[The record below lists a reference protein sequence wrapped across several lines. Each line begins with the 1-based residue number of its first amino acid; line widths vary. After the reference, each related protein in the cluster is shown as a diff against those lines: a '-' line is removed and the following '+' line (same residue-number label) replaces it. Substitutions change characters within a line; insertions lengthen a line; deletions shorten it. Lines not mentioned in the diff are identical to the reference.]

1 MSRLYVIR
9 DGGGERR
16 LGDDALPLQIG
27 GPGAD
32 VVVPGC
38 QAGRIAAYVA
48 LSDGHAYV
56 QSSPGGAGE
65 VDLFLNHERLTG
77 SAWLKSGDAI
87 EIGEAVVA
95 WTVRGDQVFIEV
107 HARAEAL
114 IPPPHPPPTGAA
126 GRDDGTGGSGRVVP
140 SLPMAHG
147 AGARSARSGRLR
159 SVTIAGLSML
169 ALVVLEVIL
178 TRASFLETVER
189 GLRLPAAVIAGG
201 LLMAAAIA
209 AVVQEPWHWAGLVAG
224 AALPLLG
231 VYVHRG
237 TLQVSE
243 GRDPGP
249 VLDIT
254 VLLLA
259 ALMMLVPPAGYLLL
273 LFMIWLAYRVRR
285 LKRRKYKGL
294 RILA

>member
-1 MSRLYVIR
+1 M
-9 DGGGERR
+9 
-16 LGDDALPLQIG
+16 
-27 GPGAD
+27 
-32 VVVPGC
+32 
-38 QAGRIAAYVA
+38 
-48 LSDGHAYV
+48 
-56 QSSPGGAGE
+56 E
-65 VDLFLNHERLTG
+65 VFF
-77 SAWLKSGDAI
+77 AI
-87 EIGEAVVA
+87 
-95 WTVRGDQVFIEV
+95 
-107 HARAEAL
+107 
-114 IPPPHPPPTGAA
+114 
-126 GRDDGTGGSGRVVP
+126 
-140 SLPMAHG
+140 G
-147 AGARSARSGRLR
+147 AGAGLATLAGVRAFLPLAVFMFMARIDWLWGFTVKGASLDFLLTDTAI
-159 SVTIAGLSML
+159 VVLL

-224 AALPLLG
+224 AALALLG

-259 ALMMLVPPAGYLLL
+259 ALMMLVPPSGYLLL